1 MKTWRCANNRA
12 DIDRVVSRNSI
23 TTECADSRSV
33 EDLHPHLP
41 RFLGLLFPEVHM
53 AARRRDEAGEDTT
66 KLTLTDSLIGH
77 LTEELLGNMVDGWR
91 QLFGDG
97 GLKSHLEPK

>member
-1 MKTWRCANNRA
+1 
-12 DIDRVVSRNSI
+12 
-23 TTECADSRSV
+23 
-33 EDLHPHLP
+33 
-41 RFLGLLFPEVHM
+41 M
-53 AARRRDEAGEDTT
+53 AARRRAEAGEDTT